1 MVPAAVLSSS
11 LSIDN
16 GETVLTT
23 SAGRGTKAP
32 KPRIREVPA
41 VSRAIAILQLLGSS
55 PDPMGVKAIA
65 TSLSLVPSTCLH
77 ILRVLVAERLVTVDG
92 DTKRYALGSGM
103 LSLARSVIE
112 RSGFATLAQPV
123 LDRLSQ
129 TWALTSMGVE
139 IQDSEHMIVLAISR
153 AQTPFGLHVEV
164 GSRFSTL
171 VSATGRLFAAFG
183 DQPWAQLRKR
193 FAALRWGSPLDFT
206 TWMKEVELARKRG
219 FGVDRDRYINGVTV
233 VAVPLLNG
241 AGRITHALVGA
252 GLSEQLDAPR
262 ITALA
267 EDLRQEATRLATL
280 ILPKG

>member
-1 MVPAAVLSSS
+1 M
-11 LSIDN
+11 
-16 GETVLTT
+16 
-23 SAGRGTKAP
+23 
-32 KPRIREVPA
+32 
-41 VSRAIAILQLLGSS
+41 SRAIAILQLLGSS

-77 ILRVLVAERLVTVDG
+77 ILRVLVAEGLVTVDS

-171 VSATGRLFAAFG
+171 VSATGRLFAAS
-183 DQPWAQLRKR
+183 AI
-193 FAALRWGSPLDFT
+193 SP
-206 TWMKEVELARKRG
+206 
-219 FGVDRDRYINGVTV
+219 
-233 VAVPLLNG
+233 
-241 AGRITHALVGA
+241 
-252 GLSEQLDAPR
+252 GLSSANASGRCAGAAPS
-262 ITALA
+262 IS
-267 EDLRQEATRLATL
+267 
-280 ILPKG
+280 PHG